1 MSELEPTIAER
12 WLYQRLTANATL
24 AAMGVFSLK
33 PLDRDDYPAVVF
45 VARPEQGGGDVSTVN
60 GTIVM
65 ARLMYVVRATCA
77 GMSYGPITQA
87 AGLIH
92 QQLHRQSGEVTGG
105 KVVACVRVHPVA
117 YGEEKEGDEH
127 YRHMGGVYRL
137 FVQSD

>member
-1 MSELEPTIAER
+1 
-12 WLYQRLTANATL
+12 LYQRLTSNGTL
-24 AAMGVFSLK
+24 AAMGVYSLK
-33 PLDRDDYPAVVF
+33 PLNREDYPAVVY
-45 VARPEQGGGDVSTVN
+45 VARPEQGGGDVATAN

-77 GMSYGPITQA
+77 GMSYGPITEA

-92 QQLHRQSGEVTGG
+92 TLLHRQSGAVTGG
-105 KVVACVRVHPVA
+105 KVVACLRVHPLA

-127 YRHMGGVYRL
+127 YRHMGGLYRL